1 MGAGDFAV
9 IGTGEVPTGNFP
21 ERSEFEIAYEV
32 SRQAIRD
39 AGIDFFASRYGGIT
53 QHEMFFDIHKADAA
67 LLKTVSDL
75 GMIDA
80 QGLSYAGMGRVFQLL
95 FPSVPVIPGVDG
107 AADDCQFQ
115 FVERSVM
122 GPDEY
127 SRIAE
132 KGPFKFMVSKL
143 WATHPDFRSWFGV
156 WRGLSGLGADS
167 VRIKRATKSLQRET
181 GMASLVGPN
190 LAFTPLEWISITLRS
205 CQDFMLDLFRHPDE
219 LMEGSRAFM
228 GFLQH
233 IGLGLAKVSGNPR
246 VFLGGNRTSAT
257 FLSPKQFE
265 KFALAEW
272 VEMCTYF
279 VRHGITPILHMD
291 SEWTPFFKYFKH
303 LPARKCILNPDGT
316 SDIFKAKEV
325 LGDHM
330 CIMGDVPATLL
341 KLGEPEEVDEYCRR
355 LIEEV
360 GAGGGFILGSGCT
373 VPVDAKPENVK
384 AMIASVRRYKP

>member
-1 MGAGDFAV
+1 M
-9 IGTGEVPTGNFP
+9 E
-21 ERSEFEIAYEV
+21 
-32 SRQAIRD
+32 
-39 AGIDFFASRYGGIT
+39 
-53 QHEMFFDIHKADAA
+53 
-67 LLKTVSDL
+67 
-75 GMIDA
+75 
-80 QGLSYAGMGRVFQLL
+80 
-95 FPSVPVIPGVDG
+95 
-107 AADDCQFQ
+107 
-115 FVERSVM
+115 
-122 GPDEY
+122 
-127 SRIAE
+127 
-132 KGPFKFMVSKL
+132 
-143 WATHPDFRSWFGV
+143 
-156 WRGLSGLGADS
+156 
-167 VRIKRATKSLQRET
+167 
-181 GMASLVGPN
+181 SLVGPN
-190 LAFTPLEWISITLRS
+190 LAFTPLEWLSITLRS

-219 LMEGSRAFM
+219 VMEGARAFM

-233 IGLGLAKVSGNPR
+233 IGWGLAKTSGIPR

-272 VEMCTYF
+272 VEMCNYF
-279 VRHGITPILHMD
+279 VDRGITPILHMD
-291 SEWTPFFKYFKH
+291 SEWTPFFKYFEQ
-303 LPARKCILNPDGT
+303 LPARKCILNLDGT
-316 SDIFKAKEV
+316 SDIFKAKEM